1 MTAQDDQATPEGAP
15 ETSQT
20 ATAETVDATAEPE
33 VTQASGASPVSPASG
48 AGSGGGA
55 SQASAPGASAA
66 ERSPEATLA
75 ATIQAIR
82 PADETAL
89 TAARDRQDRLTKPRG
104 ALGVLEEVSIRLAG
118 LAGTCPPPDPSPA
131 AVAVFAADHGVHAQG
146 VSPWPQEVTAQM
158 VANFLTGGAAVN
170 VLARQAGAAVV
181 VVDAGVVTPLQT
193 LIPEGAILGDAKTVE
208 PGQPRLIERA
218 VRRGSDDISV
228 RPAMTREQAIKG
240 LVSGIEIAGELAGAG
255 YRCLVA
261 GDMGIANTTASAA
274 LIAAFTGADPAEV
287 TGRGT
292 GIDDAAHRHKIG
304 VVRVA
309 LARRNAENETHP
321 QDPVDVL
328 ASVGGLEHAQ
338 IAGFVLGAAAHRV
351 PIVLDGVI
359 AGASALVAAALA
371 PSVVDACLAGHRS
384 AEPGHGV
391 ALKHLGLTP
400 LVDLELRL
408 GEGSGA
414 VLALP
419 LVRSAVAVLREMATF
434 DAAGVTEKSS

>member
-1 MTAQDDQATPEGAP
+1 MTDQATL
-15 ETSQT
+15 
-20 ATAETVDATAEPE
+20 DATIA
-33 VTQASGASPVSPASG
+33 
-48 AGSGGGA
+48 
-55 SQASAPGASAA
+55 
-66 ERSPEATLA
+66 
-75 ATIQAIR
+75 AIR
-82 PADETAL
+82 PADPVAL
-89 TAARDRQDRLTKPRG
+89 EAARDRQARLTKPGG
-104 ALGVLEEVSIRLAG
+104 ALGVLEEVSIRLSG
-118 LAGTCPPPDPSPA
+118 LAGECPAPDPAPA

-158 VANFLTGGAAVN
+158 VANFLAGGAAVN

-181 VVDAGVVTPLQT
+181 VVDAGVVTP
-193 LIPEGAILGDAKTVE
+193 IPAPEGALAEDARDLRPE
-208 PGQPRLIERA
+208 QPRLIDRA
-218 VRRGSDDISV
+218 VRRGSDDISI
-228 RPAMTREQAIKG
+228 RPAMTREQALRG
-240 LVSGIEIAGELAGAG
+240 LVNGIEIAGDLVASG

-274 LIAAFTGADPAEV
+274 LIAAFTGADPADV

-292 GIDDAAHRHKIG
+292 GIDDEAHQHKVG

-309 LARRNAENETHP
+309 NARRLTEGE
-321 QDPVDVL
+321 QDAVDVL

-338 IAGFVLGAAAHRV
+338 IAGFILGAAAHRI

-371 PSVVDACLAGHRS
+371 ADTTDACLAGHRS
-384 AEPGHGV
+384 AEPGHAV
-391 ALKHLGLTP
+391 ALNHLGLTP

-434 DAAGVTEKSS
+434 DTAGVTEKSS

>member
-1 MTAQDDQATPEGAP
+1 MTADQPPSPEQTLEQAQATLEAALAAIEPADQAA
-15 ETSQT
+15 
-20 ATAETVDATAEPE
+20 
-33 VTQASGASPVSPASG
+33 
-48 AGSGGGA
+48 
-55 SQASAPGASAA
+55 
-66 ERSPEATLA
+66 LA
-75 ATIQAIR
+75 A
-82 PADETAL
+82 AL
-89 TAARDRQDRLTKPRG
+89 DRQARLTKPAG

-158 VANFLTGGAAVN
+158 VANFLAGGAAVN
-170 VLARQAGAAVV
+170 VLARQSGAAVV
-181 VVDAGVVTPLQT
+181 VVDAGVVTPLQ
-193 LIPEGAILGDAKTVE
+193 IPDGATAADATDIQPE
-208 PGQPRLIERA
+208 QPRLIERA
-218 VRRGSDDISV
+218 VRKGSDDISV
-228 RPAMTREQAIKG
+228 RPAMTREQAVKS
-240 LVSGIEIAGELAGAG
+240 LASGIEIAGQLAAAG

-274 LIAAFTGADPAEV
+274 LIAAFTGSDPADV

-292 GIDDAAHRHKIG
+292 GIDDEAHRHKVG

-309 LARRNAENETHP
+309 LARRTAENETHP
-321 QDPVDVL
+321 QDPIDIL

-338 IAGFVLGAAAHRV
+338 IAGFVLGAAAHRL

-359 AGASALVAAALA
+359 AGASALVAVALA
-371 PSVVDACLAGHRS
+371 PAARDACLAGHRS
-384 AEPGHGV
+384 AEPGHAV
-391 ALKHLGLTP
+391 ALQHLDLTP

-434 DAAGVTEKSS
+434 DTAGVTEKSS

>member
-1 MTAQDDQATPEGAP
+1 MTDDQLA
-15 ETSQT
+15 Q
-20 ATAETVDATAEPE
+20 
-33 VTQASGASPVSPASG
+33 
-48 AGSGGGA
+48 
-55 SQASAPGASAA
+55 
-66 ERSPEATLA
+66 TLA
-75 ATIQAIR
+75 AIR
-82 PADETAL
+82 PADPTAL
-89 TAARDRQDRLTKPRG
+89 AAARDRQNRLTKPHG

-158 VANFLTGGAAVN
+158 VANFLAGGAAVN
-170 VLARQAGAAVV
+170 VLARQNGAAVV
-181 VVDAGVVTPLQT
+181 VVDAGVVTPLDG
-193 LIPEGAILGDAKTVE
+193 LVPEGALVPDASTIE
-208 PGQPRLIERA
+208 PGGQPRLVERV

-228 RPAMTREQAIKG
+228 RPAMTREQALEG
-240 LVSGIEIAGELAGAG
+240 LTHGITIAGELVGAG

-274 LIAAFTGADPAEV
+274 LIAAFTGTDPAEV
-287 TGRGT
+287 TGLGT

-309 LARRNAENETHP
+309 LARRTAEAESDGTGD
-321 QDPVDVL
+321 DPVAAL
-328 ASVGGLEHAQ
+328 ASLGGLEHAQ
-338 IAGFVLGAAAHRV
+338 IAGFILGAAAHRV

-359 AGASALVAAALA
+359 SGASALVAATLA
-371 PSVVDACLAGHRS
+371 PDVVDACLAGHRS
-384 AEPGHGV
+384 AEPGHAV

>member
-1 MTAQDDQATPEGAP
+1 MTDQATPE
-15 ETSQT
+15 
-20 ATAETVDATAEPE
+20 
-33 VTQASGASPVSPASG
+33 
-48 AGSGGGA
+48 
-55 SQASAPGASAA
+55 
-66 ERSPEATLA
+66 ATLEA
-75 ATIQAIR
+75 ALAAIR
-82 PADETAL
+82 PADPAAL
-89 TAARDRQDRLTKPRG
+89 DAARERQGRLTKPAG

-118 LAGTCPPPDPSPA
+118 LAGTCPSPDPAPA

-158 VANFLTGGAAVN
+158 VANFLAGGAAVN

-181 VVDAGVVTPLQT
+181 VVDAGVATSLEGLV
-193 LIPEGAILGDAKTVE
+193 PEGAVVADATAIVPE
-208 PGQPRLIERA
+208 QPRLIERA

-228 RPAMTREQAIKG
+228 RPAMTREQAIQG
-240 LVSGIEIAGELAGAG
+240 LAHGIVIAGELAGAG

-274 LIAAFTGADPAEV
+274 LIAAFTGADPADV

-292 GIDDAAHRHKIG
+292 GIDDEAHRHKVG
-304 VVRVA
+304 VVRVV
-309 LARRNAENETHP
+309 LARRDAENAAAP
-321 QDPVDVL
+321 QDPIDIL

-338 IAGFVLGAAAHRV
+338 IAGFILGAAAHRV

-359 AGASALVAAALA
+359 AGASALVAFALA
-371 PSVVDACLAGHRS
+371 PAAVDACLAGHRS
-384 AEPGHGV
+384 AEPGHAV
-391 ALKHLGLTP
+391 ALQQLGLTP

-434 DAAGVTEKSS
+434 DGAGVTEKSS